1 MAKVAKTSFYAWNT
15 ATSSIGPAALISSNQ
30 FYRITGSMGDKMLY
44 FPETSSRDFKSIGL
58 EISFRQCLTTA
69 FDIFGF
75 RAELQLEGASPFTV
89 SSSATITNTAE
100 HISLLVGP
108 LDFTNYFNTNYNAA
122 SSSLSCSLNIY
133 ADITASLGAA
143 NTGSAFRNFT
153 AKLVSTY
160 EHEDT
165 DTTYLKT
172 AIIPFNSPAS
182 SIATSLTT
190 YGTIPELS
198 GSNGFLPEAEVTIR
212 DYFFEIEG
220 NYAIATATD
229 LTLQSRITSST
240 YSATNIFGTMES
252 ALQSDT
258 YDRYIWAIPT
268 SSLPNLEASHSFQ
281 MGLNSAAYR
290 HIPSTM
296 YVTYE
301 YNKTNT
307 TRLLNTLLVP
317 QYIQSPLG
325 ATVESSQSFA
335 SKTFKV
341 LDSNLEL
348 KDSAFRMYWNDTSNI
363 GTLNI
368 KVGNQTSYGT
378 YTDGG
383 SAICGGKSVQH
394 IISTSSLGEAFTLTR
409 GDNTLSVQAYGTS
422 TVLASNING
431 LYIINYHSDVPANG
445 IDYATKYHIFD
456 TVEFQ
461 NAGAITTTYSSNPPL
476 SVTGSTY
483 AIEQGVL
490 RLAFGAGSN
499 GFTYTTKRLSNEGIS
514 GLGYV
519 SLYDDALS
527 TDSEIGSYWMIM
539 GYNEGMGRY
548 NEAPSSIY
556 ANPNSNRQYRLY
568 QITGNRWGLQ
578 GFTNLSRY
586 TYPLSGSIYGYTGDG
601 SGYTV
606 NIFNASDDALL
617 FTLTTTVGGLFNTI
631 WYDDTNLIY
640 AKVNTG
646 TENRYSLTQ
655 TTSTLFTIYLGN
667 YEYGSSGVN

>member
-1 MAKVAKTSFYAWNT
+1 MAKVAKTAFYAWNT
-15 ATSSIGPAALISSNQ
+15 ATSSINPASLISGNQ
-30 FYRITGSMGDKMLY
+30 FYRITGSMGSKMLY

-58 EISFRQCLTTA
+58 EISFRQCLTST

-75 RAELQLEGASPFTV
+75 SAELQLEGASPFTV
-89 SSSATITNTAE
+89 SSSATIVNTAE
-100 HISLLVGP
+100 HISLLAGP

-133 ADITASLGAA
+133 ASITSSLGAA

-165 DTTYLKT
+165 DTKYLKT
-172 AIIPFNSPAS
+172 AIIPFNSPAD

-190 YGTIPELS
+190 YGTIPKLS
-198 GSNGFLPEAEVTIR
+198 GSGGFLPEAGVTIR

-220 NYAIATATD
+220 NYSVSTATD
-229 LTLQSRITSST
+229 LTLQSCITSST
-240 YSATNIFGTMES
+240 YSATNTFGTMES
-252 ALQSDT
+252 ALISDT
-258 YDRYIWAIPT
+258 YDRFIWAIPT

-281 MGLNSAAYR
+281 MALNSSGYR

-301 YNKTNT
+301 YDKTNT

-325 ATVESSQSFA
+325 ATVEESQSFA
-335 SKTFKV
+335 SRTFKV

-348 KDSAFRMYWNDTSNI
+348 KDSAFRMYWNDISSI
-363 GTLNI
+363 GTLNV
-368 KVGNQTSYGT
+368 KVGNQTSYGS
-378 YTDGG
+378 YVDGG
-383 SAICGGKSVQH
+383 STICGGKSIQH
-394 IISTSSLGEAFTLTR
+394 IISTSSLGEALTLTR
-409 GDNTLSVQAYGTS
+409 GDNTISVQAYGTS
-422 TVLASNING
+422 TVLASNVNG

-445 IDYATKYHIFD
+445 IDYATKYHIFN
-456 TVEFQ
+456 TLEFQ
-461 NAGAITTTYSSNPPL
+461 NVGVTTTAYSSNPPL

-483 AIEQGVL
+483 AIGQGVL
-490 RLAFGAGSN
+490 RIAFGAGSN
-499 GFTYTTKRLSNEGIS
+499 GFTYTTKRLANEGIN

-519 SLYDDALS
+519 SLYDDALL
-527 TDSEIGSYWMIM
+527 TDAEIGSYWIVM
-539 GYNEGMGRY
+539 GYGEGMGRY
-548 NEAPSSIY
+548 NEAPSLIY
-556 ANPNSNRQYRLY
+556 ANPYSNRRYRFY
-568 QITGNRWGLQ
+568 QILNNRFGLQ
-578 GFTNLSRY
+578 GLTNLSRY

-606 NIFNASDDALL
+606 NIYNASDDALL
-617 FTLTTTVGGLFNTI
+617 FTLTTTVGGLFNTT
-631 WYDDTNLIY
+631 WYDDTNLMY

-655 TTSTLFTIYLGN
+655 TTSNLFTVYLGN
-667 YEYGSSGVN
+667 YEYGSSGTN